1 MSKLNELTSTAS
13 FDQVWEQST
22 EGPVFVFKH
31 STTCPISAGAFDE
44 FQKYVNTDSK
54 DEAIYFLKV
63 RESRDVSNH
72 IADVTGV
79 QHQSPQ
85 ILLIKDKHVIWNESH
100 SKITE
105 DSIKSALANA

>member
-1 MSKLNELTSTAS
+1 MSNLKELTTTES
-13 FDQVWEQST
+13 FDEVWEKSSK
-22 EGPVFVFKH
+22 GPVIVFKH

-44 FQKYVNTDSK
+44 FQTYLKNDGK
-54 DEAIYFLKV
+54 DEDAYYLKV

-85 ILLIKDKHVIWNESH
+85 ILLIKDKSVIWNESH

-105 DSIKSALANA
+105 DSIKAEMVKA